1 MRPTLA
7 YALTDGRATYSAA
20 RVFRPSLYVLR
31 NTIDRQQHCGALN
44 RPGYIAATAKWPQ
57 ILWIIV
63 RWVFVFMIDV
73 DGLPRERLAAQL
85 ARRKRV
91 AMPFID
97 DCPVLPHVTRSVC
110 QRMFGKIQLPVAARV
125 LPARSPSQRPILI
138 APIPHEPKVMFLAN
152 LLLAIHRF
160 LVAPVDLAIYGVA

>member
-1 MRPTLA
+1 LIDFILGFDPLLKPSWLLIPGSFRPSSIGRRIEHGSPMRPTLA

-97 DCPVLPHVTRSVC
+97 TVASSREGLAGAFPVSAADPHS
-110 QRMFGKIQLPVAARV
+110 
-125 LPARSPSQRPILI
+125 SHSS
-138 APIPHEPKVMFLAN
+138 
-152 LLLAIHRF
+152 
-160 LVAPVDLAIYGVA
+160 